1 MKKLFLLL
9 LLSSLVFSAN
19 IDHFAKEMQFQRDYK
34 TALSQA
40 QKENKVLMM
49 VVSSDY
55 CPWCRKFENRTLK
68 SPLIQPRLNKELVTL
83 VVDSKYDVD
92 SFPEKYKTKYTPYV
106 FFINP
111 KDESILTKSVGY
123 TKKKEF
129 AEIVTNSQV
138 LYKKSK

>member
-1 MKKLFLLL
+1 VKKLFLFLV
-9 LLSSLVFSAN
+9 LSSLVFSAN
-19 IDHFAKEMQFQRDYK
+19 IDHFAKEMQFHRDYK

-40 QKENKVLMM
+40 KKENKVLMM

-68 SPLIQPRLNKELVTL
+68 SPRIKPTLHKDIITL
-83 VVDSKYDVD
+83 VVDAKYDVD
-92 SFPEKYKTKYTPYV
+92 SFPEKFKTKYTPYV

-111 KDESILTKSVGY
+111 KDENILTQSVGY

-129 AEIVTNSQV
+129 AETLTNAQI